1 MPVPADITHM
11 TEALRRRIDWQERE
25 GLVGT
30 VRPGRQRGIQ
40 DVTSRKSR
48 WVGTINLQRPA
59 AGERPTAANG
69 ATSFHTRLSTI
80 SRSDS
85 ATAAGR
91 SSVNA
96 AVGQERYLTDNWAR
110 ELSRAAGSERYVV
123 DGDQA
128 DDSVND
134 PDSRVVFIHS
144 NISDVGVERIA
155 FWEEAWRVER
165 KAGAPR
171 LRLNLTTMS
180 ESDWE
185 TLSADPNA
193 PAALINIVAALRR
206 GEQIDQGRCYVRD
219 GSRLLELELRQED
232 LDWAGQLGTTYG
244 ADLKTRGLHF
254 VRPRFGQVQKQ
265 FVASLPAELDA
276 AAHRDI
282 VTQFG
287 AELDTLGLPFTA
299 ALHRPNGYNHRAN
312 HHPHFI
318 FYPAICRRGADGRF
332 DLASGRKLRPGELA
346 GWTKERRQSTFHQT
360 SASADVVALR
370 KRFADICNFH
380 LTRARSGRLYDP
392 RTYEQMGIAAAPMM
406 SLGKAASALVKAGI
420 DVPKDRENA
429 QTYWSARKL
438 ELANHSRERRDR
450 HVDMLKAFRAVKP
463 RVGDVP
469 MAKLRDELTGIFQ
482 HIEEG
487 RDALDEV
494 ALQLEMAL
502 SAAVRLA
509 ENCARLIADIDA
521 GLAKSADVRERSRI
535 AARHQLA
542 LAHMDEIEQAIAP
555 YQATAKHHTVEM
567 ERLEARAQKLCDRI
581 ALEQAWVAGSVLAA
595 RHITRLS
602 PHRHFDKLIRY
613 IHRHPQQ
620 ADDATTF
627 VHLWREDGRT
637 QFKGLKSLDLEL
649 LVNPAFAF
657 RADRALEGAILAQTD
672 GVERLLRYV
681 AKHGVDQLEART
693 RHPKTANDAIATLN
707 RRYGAHPLFLRGR
720 FDADVAFVNRNAPNE
735 KILIGEPHA
744 TQERGEMMKPV
755 TDHSTVKLVS
765 ALSPLRAGSDGVSA
779 AVVPVATRT
788 FRPNDAG
795 LFAKQPTSP
804 ETKSVETTAP
814 ITASWNLDEDV
825 RAALGAANF
834 YPRLSGEDDGG
845 PGSISRADVQAHAME
860 APDTRGKDI
869 ALSQLS
875 EVEISENDQAENEAR
890 IHDRP
895 FQESGNIDFTDSPK
909 LPNTADK
916 PMSASAA
923 CMKPIS
929 GDAVGLIGPDN
940 VATKAELQNEPD
952 PHAQIN
958 GLSSDNPLTRSS
970 DEASPNG
977 SAKQAS
983 AVDPNEPAP
992 ELTDDRISRRPKRRP
1007 ISPVIAMDP
1016 ASVADQET
1024 PPCGKKQSET
1034 EETEETGSE
1043 DGIRSNA
1050 DNSQMPT
1057 TLAKCEIRV
1066 KSSTERARDIAKT
1079 RTVDRAAP
1087 PMPVKVQNG
1096 ALLDIAGRPVDGRA
1110 TPTTSTRGQATA
1122 PNSKP
1127 VGRAHL
1133 AVKEALFPEPWLSN
1147 QLAAH
1152 RESPQYRALPSPQ
1165 RDLLDEAAAMPLHYL
1180 GAGLGAIVRSD
1191 DCINIGFS
1199 SAAVWE
1205 SFCALRDIPGGW
1217 QMLNAVARPSSAN
1230 DKFKSNLQWNRIL
1243 IADQVEAEM
1252 PSSGIGRPR
1261 DRGR

>member
-1 MPVPADITHM
+1 
-11 TEALRRRIDWQERE
+11 
-25 GLVGT
+25 
-30 VRPGRQRGIQ
+30 
-40 DVTSRKSR
+40 
-48 WVGTINLQRPA
+48 
-59 AGERPTAANG
+59 
-69 ATSFHTRLSTI
+69 
-80 SRSDS
+80 
-85 ATAAGR
+85 
-91 SSVNA
+91 
-96 AVGQERYLTDNWAR
+96 
-110 ELSRAAGSERYVV
+110 
-123 DGDQA
+123 
-128 DDSVND
+128 
-134 PDSRVVFIHS
+134 
-144 NISDVGVERIA
+144 
-155 FWEEAWRVER
+155 
-165 KAGAPR
+165 
-171 LRLNLTTMS
+171 
-180 ESDWE
+180 
-185 TLSADPNA
+185 
-193 PAALINIVAALRR
+193 
-206 GEQIDQGRCYVRD
+206 
-219 GSRLLELELRQED
+219 
-232 LDWAGQLGTTYG
+232 
-244 ADLKTRGLHF
+244 
-254 VRPRFGQVQKQ
+254 
-265 FVASLPAELDA
+265 
-276 AAHRDI
+276 
-282 VTQFG
+282 
-287 AELDTLGLPFTA
+287 
-299 ALHRPNGYNHRAN
+299 
-312 HHPHFI
+312 
-318 FYPAICRRGADGRF
+318 
-332 DLASGRKLRPGELA
+332 
-346 GWTKERRQSTFHQT
+346 
-360 SASADVVALR
+360 
-370 KRFADICNFH
+370 
-380 LTRARSGRLYDP
+380 
-392 RTYEQMGIAAAPMM
+392 
-406 SLGKAASALVKAGI
+406 
-420 DVPKDRENA
+420 
-429 QTYWSARKL
+429 
-438 ELANHSRERRDR
+438 
-450 HVDMLKAFRAVKP
+450 
-463 RVGDVP
+463 
-469 MAKLRDELTGIFQ
+469 
-482 HIEEG
+482 
-487 RDALDEV
+487 
-494 ALQLEMAL
+494 MAL

-555 YQATAKHHTVEM
+555 YQATAQRHTLEM

-581 ALEQAWVAGSVLAA
+581 ALEQAWVANSVLAA
-595 RHITRLS
+595 QHITRLS
-602 PHRHFDKLIRY
+602 PHRHFDELIRY

-649 LVNPAFAF
+649 LVNAAFAF
-657 RADRALEGAILAQTD
+657 RADRALEAAILAQTD
-672 GVERLLRYV
+672 GVGRLLRYV
-681 AKHGVDQLEART
+681 AKHGVDQLEVRT

-735 KILIGEPHA
+735 KILIGKPHA

-765 ALSPLRAGSDGVSA
+765 ALSPLRAGSGGVSA

-795 LFAKQPTSP
+795 LFAKQPTSA

-845 PGSISRADVQAHAME
+845 PGSISRADVQAHAMD
-860 APDTRGKDI
+860 APDTRGKYI

-923 CMKPIS
+923 RMKPIS
-929 GDAVGLIGPDN
+929 GDAVGLIGPDT
-940 VATKAELQNEPD
+940 VATNAALQNEPD
-952 PHAQIN
+952 PHAQNN
-958 GLSSDNPLTRSS
+958 GPSSDNPLTRSS

-992 ELTDDRISRRPKRRP
+992 ELTDDRIPRRPKRRP

-1024 PPCGKKQSET
+1024 LPRGKKHSET
-1034 EETEETGSE
+1034 KETRSE
-1043 DGIRSNA
+1043 DGNRSKA
-1050 DNSQMPT
+1050 DNSQMPN
-1057 TLAKCEIRV
+1057 TLAKGEIRI
-1066 KSSTERARDIAKT
+1066 KSFTERARDIAKT

-1110 TPTTSTRGQATA
+1110 TPTTLTRGQATA

-1127 VGRAHL
+1127 VGRTHS
-1133 AVKEALFPEPWLSN
+1133 AVEEALFPEPWLSN
-1147 QLAAH
+1147 KLAAH
-1152 RESPQYRALPSPQ
+1152 RESPQYRGLPSPQ
-1165 RDLLDEAAAMPLHYL
+1165 RDLLDEAAAMPSHYL

-1191 DCINIGFS
+1191 DYLNIGFS

-1205 SFCALRDIPGGW
+1205 SVCALREIPGGW
-1217 QMLNAVARPSSAN
+1217 EMLNAVARPSSEN
-1230 DKFKSNLQWNRIL
+1230 DKFKSDLQWNRII
-1243 IADQVEAEM
+1243 IADKVEAEM

>member
-1 MPVPADITHM
+1 
-11 TEALRRRIDWQERE
+11 
-25 GLVGT
+25 
-30 VRPGRQRGIQ
+30 
-40 DVTSRKSR
+40 
-48 WVGTINLQRPA
+48 
-59 AGERPTAANG
+59 
-69 ATSFHTRLSTI
+69 
-80 SRSDS
+80 
-85 ATAAGR
+85 
-91 SSVNA
+91 
-96 AVGQERYLTDNWAR
+96 
-110 ELSRAAGSERYVV
+110 
-123 DGDQA
+123 
-128 DDSVND
+128 
-134 PDSRVVFIHS
+134 
-144 NISDVGVERIA
+144 
-155 FWEEAWRVER
+155 
-165 KAGAPR
+165 
-171 LRLNLTTMS
+171 
-180 ESDWE
+180 
-185 TLSADPNA
+185 
-193 PAALINIVAALRR
+193 
-206 GEQIDQGRCYVRD
+206 
-219 GSRLLELELRQED
+219 
-232 LDWAGQLGTTYG
+232 
-244 ADLKTRGLHF
+244 
-254 VRPRFGQVQKQ
+254 
-265 FVASLPAELDA
+265 
-276 AAHRDI
+276 
-282 VTQFG
+282 
-287 AELDTLGLPFTA
+287 
-299 ALHRPNGYNHRAN
+299 
-312 HHPHFI
+312 
-318 FYPAICRRGADGRF
+318 
-332 DLASGRKLRPGELA
+332 
-346 GWTKERRQSTFHQT
+346 
-360 SASADVVALR
+360 
-370 KRFADICNFH
+370 
-380 LTRARSGRLYDP
+380 
-392 RTYEQMGIAAAPMM
+392 
-406 SLGKAASALVKAGI
+406 
-420 DVPKDRENA
+420 
-429 QTYWSARKL
+429 
-438 ELANHSRERRDR
+438 
-450 HVDMLKAFRAVKP
+450 
-463 RVGDVP
+463 
-469 MAKLRDELTGIFQ
+469 
-482 HIEEG
+482 
-487 RDALDEV
+487 
-494 ALQLEMAL
+494 
-502 SAAVRLA
+502 
-509 ENCARLIADIDA
+509 
-521 GLAKSADVRERSRI
+521 
-535 AARHQLA
+535 
-542 LAHMDEIEQAIAP
+542 
-555 YQATAKHHTVEM
+555 M
-567 ERLEARAQKLCDRI
+567 ERLEARAQTLCDRI

-595 RHITRLS
+595 QHITRLS
-602 PHRHFDKLIRY
+602 PHRHFDELIRY

-620 ADDATTF
+620 AHDATTF

-657 RADRALEGAILAQTD
+657 RADSALEAAILAQAD
-672 GVERLLRYV
+672 GVRRLLRYV

-693 RHPKTANDAIATLN
+693 RHPKTASDAIATLN
-707 RRYGAHPLFLRGR
+707 QRYEAHPLFLRGR

-735 KILIGEPHA
+735 KILIGKPHA
-744 TQERGEMMKPV
+744 TQERGKMMKPV
-755 TDHSTVKLVS
+755 TDHSTVKLVP
-765 ALSPLRAGSDGVSA
+765 ALSPLRAGSSGVSA

-795 LFAKQPTSP
+795 LFTKQLASA
-804 ETKSVETTAP
+804 ETNSVETTAP

-869 ALSQLS
+869 AMSQLS

-895 FQESGNIDFTDSPK
+895 FQESEDIDFTDSPK

-923 CMKPIS
+923 RMKPIS
-929 GDAVGLIGPDN
+929 GDAVGLIGPDT
-940 VATKAELQNEPD
+940 VATNAALQNEPD

-958 GLSSDNPLTRSS
+958 GPSSDNPLTRSS

-1122 PNSKP
+1122 LNSKP

-1152 RESPQYRALPSPQ
+1152 RESPQYRALPSSQ
-1165 RDLLDEAAAMPLHYL
+1165 RDLLDKAAAMPLRYL
-1180 GAGLGAIVRSD
+1180 GAGLGAVVRSD
-1191 DCINIGFS
+1191 DYLNIGFS

-1205 SFCALRDIPGGW
+1205 SVCAVLAIPGGW
-1217 QMLNAVARPSSAN
+1217 QMLNAVARPSSEN
-1230 DKFKSNLQWNRIL
+1230 DKFKLDLQWNRII

-1261 DRGR
+1261 DHGR

>member
-180 ESDWE
+180 ESDRE

-244 ADLKTRGLHF
+244 DDLKTRGLHF

-420 DVPKDRENA
+420 DVPKDRDNA
-429 QTYWSARKL
+429 RTYWSARKL
-438 ELANHSRERRDR
+438 EQANRSRERRDH
-450 HVDMLKAFRAVKP
+450 HVQILKAMQAIEP
-463 RVGDVP
+463 SGGDMP
-469 MAKLRDELTGIFQ
+469 MAMLRDELTGIFQ

-494 ALQLEMAL
+494 ALQREMAF
-502 SAAVRLA
+502 SAGVRLA

-521 GLAKSADVRERSRI
+521 GLAKSADVRERNRI

-555 YQATAKHHTVEM
+555 YQATAQRHTLEM

-657 RADRALEGAILAQTD
+657 RADRALEAAILAQTD
-672 GVERLLRYV
+672 GVGRLLRYV

-693 RHPKTANDAIATLN
+693 RHPKIANDAIATLN
-707 RRYGAHPLFLRGR
+707 RLYGAHPLFLRGR

-795 LFAKQPTSP
+795 LFAKQPTSA

-895 FQESGNIDFTDSPK
+895 FQESGNIDFTESPK

-923 CMKPIS
+923 RMKPIS

-940 VATKAELQNEPD
+940 VATKAAVQNEPD

-958 GLSSDNPLTRSS
+958 GPSSDNPLTRSS

-983 AVDPNEPAP
+983 AVDHNEPAP
-992 ELTDDRISRRPKRRP
+992 KLTDDRIPRSLKRRP

-1016 ASVADQET
+1016 ASVAAQET
-1024 PPCGKKQSET
+1024 LPRGKKQS
-1034 EETEETGSE
+1034 ETEETGSE
-1043 DGIRSNA
+1043 DGIRSKA
-1050 DNSQMPT
+1050 DNSQMPKM
-1057 TLAKCEIRV
+1057 LAKGESRV

-1087 PMPVKVQNG
+1087 PMPEKVQNG
-1096 ALLDIAGRPVDGRA
+1096 ALLDIAGRPAEGQA
-1110 TPTTSTRGQATA
+1110 TPTTSARAQATA
-1122 PNSKP
+1122 PNIKP

-1191 DCINIGFS
+1191 GCINIGFS

-1217 QMLNAVARPSSAN
+1217 QMLNAVARPSSEN
-1230 DKFKSNLQWNRIL
+1230 DKFKLDLQWNRII

-1252 PSSGIGRPR
+1252 PISGIGRPR